1 MCHVEIYQPPS
12 LCYLAL
18 SFLVHFIG
26 KFSAKFYLPQGNV
39 FTRVCHSV
47 HRGVGPCMMSL
58 PVWLPAPLFL
68 LGGGIF
74 VPGPMFLPGR
84 SLSRRVLDPG
94 GRSLKEDPP
103 PRIRKAGDTH
113 PTGMLSFFLFETLQV
128 VNYIIVQAM
137 CADNDCSGSLSSLR
151 VCIPCPQ

>member
-26 KFSAKFYLPQGNV
+26 KFSAKFYLPQSNV

-84 SLSRRVLDPG
+84 SLSRGVSVQRVLDPG
-94 GRSLKEDPP
+94 GGL
-103 PRIRKAGDTH
+103 
-113 PTGMLSFFLFETLQV
+113 
-128 VNYIIVQAM
+128 
-137 CADNDCSGSLSSLR
+137 
-151 VCIPCPQ
+151 